1 MEGLSKADLIAKLR
15 LTDDNG
21 NIKRAAIVLFGKN
34 PAKFFNNCVVKIGRF
49 GKDSS
54 DIRFQE
60 TVEGNIVYLLK
71 EVLEQLNRKFFT
83 RAISFEGMQRIEKG
97 EYPIAAL
104 REMLLNALVHRNYL
118 GSSVVQM
125 RMFDNHFNIWNEGEL
140 PAGISL
146 DSLKRQHPSRPRNL
160 LIADVC
166 FKAGYIDAWGSGTLK
181 IISTCK
187 EAGLPDPEIIEQD
200 GGILVTLFK
209 NKYSADQ
216 LQKLGLNERQVKAVL
231 YVVENGSITNSQYQ
245 KLTDTSKP
253 TATRDLQE
261 LESKGILIN
270 KGTKGSSSK
279 YELES

>member
-1 MEGLSKADLIAKLR
+1 MKCS
-15 LTDDNG
+15 
-21 NIKRAAIVLFGKN
+21 
-34 PAKFFNNCVVKIGRF
+34 
-49 GKDSS
+49 
-54 DIRFQE
+54 
-60 TVEGNIVYLLK
+60 
-71 EVLEQLNRKFFT
+71 
-83 RAISFEGMQRIEKG
+83 
-97 EYPIAAL
+97 AL
-104 REMLLNALVHRNYL
+104 WAMKV
-118 GSSVVQM
+118 
-125 RMFDNHFNIWNEGEL
+125 
-140 PAGISL
+140 ISL
-146 DSLKRQHPSRPRNL
+146 RPRLKPRNL

-187 EAGLPDPEIIEQD
+187 EAGLPDPQIIEQD

-209 NKYSADQ
+209 NKYSLDQ
-216 LQKLGLNERQVKAVL
+216 LQKLGLNERQVKAAL
-231 YVVENGSITNSQYQ
+231 YVLENGSITNSQYQ